1 MAAHRIPAINQF
13 PPSHALHMNVAQFAA
28 VGVVSKEWLFRI
40 TRRKQSSPVLLT
52 NAYHHRSRAK
62 RRRVDCERFV
72 SYISGE
78 PHHWMCISAK
88 GPAFPA
94 LYQ

>member
-40 TRRKQSSPVLLT
+40 TRREQPSPVLLT
-52 NAYHHRSRAK
+52 VLTQSVVVVVPSCASHWKMQSYTRVEKGVETRS
-62 RRRVDCERFV
+62 E
-72 SYISGE
+72 S
-78 PHHWMCISAK
+78 
-88 GPAFPA
+88 
-94 LYQ
+94 Q